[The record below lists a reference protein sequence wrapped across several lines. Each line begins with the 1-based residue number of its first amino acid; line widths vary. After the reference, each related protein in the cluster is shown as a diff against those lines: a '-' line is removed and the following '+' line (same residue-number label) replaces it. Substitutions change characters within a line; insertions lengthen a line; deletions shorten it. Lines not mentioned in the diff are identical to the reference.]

1 MRLTVENPPKEQKG
15 HEYLP
20 DWEAFMATLR
30 TKTEIRPRQL
40 WRHFIVRMGIQTLR
54 ETTDLQVYYRTVA
67 ELSSPQREF
76 WRM

>member
-1 MRLTVENPPKEQKG
+1 
-15 HEYLP
+15 
-20 DWEAFMATLR
+20 MATLR
-30 TKTEIRPRQL
+30 TKTEIRPRRL

-54 ETTDLQVYYRTVA
+54 ETTDLQVYYRAVA